1 VSGPADFNT
10 QIIDEFRANGGKVG
24 GGFEGAPLL
33 LLHHRGA
40 KTGTERVNPLAYQPV
55 GTSFAIFASKAGG
68 PHDPHWYLN
77 LKAHPEAQVEVGS
90 ETIDVTAREVAGPER
105 EEIWGRQK
113 QLMPGFAEYEEKTE
127 GIRQIPVVLLERRS

>member
-10 QIIDEFRANGGKVG
+10 QIIEEFRANGGKVG
-24 GGFEGAPLL
+24 GAFEGAPLL

-55 GTSFAIFASKAGG
+55 GAAFAIFASKAGA
-68 PHDPHWYLN
+68 PHDPHWFLN
-77 LKAHPEAQVEVGS
+77 LKANPEAQVEVGS
-90 ETIDVTAREVAGPER
+90 ETIDVTAREVEGTER

-113 QLMPGFAEYEEKTE
+113 QLMPGFAEYEDKTE
-127 GIRQIPVVLLERRS
+127 GFRQIPVVLLERRA